1 MALGLI
7 GKKVGMT
14 RLFDQESGAMVPVT
28 VIDVKGNTFA
38 QIKTE
43 DKDGYNAIQ
52 VAFDAQKES
61 RVAKPQAGH
70 FKKLGIQPTKLLK
83 EFRVEAS
90 ELPAEGA
97 EDPGVDLFS
106 AGQWVDV
113 IGTSKGKGF
122 QGAMRR
128 HNFHGSPAA
137 HGSMMHR
144 RTGGVGGCST
154 PGRVW
159 KNQKMPGQMGHKR
172 ITIQNLEV
180 VKVDPELNMLVV
192 CGAIPGPKGGLVT
205 IKSTVKVHKVK
216 QAGAD
221 ISKNPQKASGRN
233 PQKASARNK

>member
-106 AGQWVDV
+106 AGQC
-113 IGTSKGKGF
+113 
-122 QGAMRR
+122 
-128 HNFHGSPAA
+128 
-137 HGSMMHR
+137 
-144 RTGGVGGCST
+144 GVGGYNSWGF
-154 PGRVW
+154 P
-159 KNQKMPGQMGHKR
+159 PLDEH
-172 ITIQNLEV
+172 
-180 VKVDPELNMLVV
+180 LNMSGKTYRLGFVLMPE
-192 CGAIPGPKGGLVT
+192 GD
-205 IKSTVKVHKVK
+205 VKPVQQSHK
-216 QAGAD
+216 
-221 ISKNPQKASGRN
+221 KNDGFGEILTKNNR
-233 PQKASARNK
+233 

>member
-70 FKKLGIQPTKLLK
+70 FKKLGIQPTKFLK

-159 KNQKMPGQMGHKR
+159 KNQKMPGQMGHKK

-180 VKVDPELNMLVV
+180 VRVDAENNLLLVKGSV
-192 CGAIPGPKGGLVT
+192 PGPKKSLVT
-205 IKSTVKVHKVK
+205 IKEAVK
-216 QAGAD
+216 A
-221 ISKNPQKASGRN
+221 N
-233 PQKASARNK
+233 

>member
-43 DKDGYNAIQ
+43 EKDGYNAIQ

-61 RVAKPQAGH
+61 RVAKPQA
-70 FKKLGIQPTKLLK
+70 
-83 EFRVEAS
+83 
-90 ELPAEGA
+90 
-97 EDPGVDLFS
+97 GVDLFS

-159 KNQKMPGQMGHKR
+159 KNQKMPGQMGNAKR
-172 ITIQNLEV
+172 TVQNLKV
-180 VKVDPELNMLVV
+180 VAVRPEDNVILISGAVPGARGSYLVIRP
-192 CGAIPGPKGGLVT
+192 AK
-205 IKSTVKVHKVK
+205 KK
-216 QAGAD
+216 
-221 ISKNPQKASGRN
+221 
-233 PQKASARNK
+233 

>member
-43 DKDGYNAIQ
+43 DKDGYNAVQ
-52 VAFDAQKES
+52 VAFDEQKES
-61 RVAKPQAGH
+61 RVSKPVAGH
-70 FKKLGIQPTKLLK
+70 LKKLGVAPVKLLK

-97 EDPGVDLFS
+97 EHPGIGLF
-106 AGQWVDV
+106 ADGQWVDV
-113 IGTSKGKGF
+113 IGTAKGRGF
-122 QGAMRR
+122 QGVMRR

-159 KNQKMPGQMGHKR
+159 KNQKMPGQMGNEKR
-172 ITIQNLEV
+172 TTQNLKV
-180 VKVDPELNMLVV
+180 VAVRPEDNVILISGTVP
-192 CGAIPGPKGGLVT
+192 GARGSYIVIRPAK
-205 IKSTVKVHKVK
+205 KK
-216 QAGAD
+216 
-221 ISKNPQKASGRN
+221 
-233 PQKASARNK
+233 

>member
-122 QGAMRR
+122 QGA
-128 HNFHGSPAA
+128 HGAYCGYGGSCGY
-137 HGSMMHR
+137 HG
-144 RTGGVGGCST
+144 TG
-154 PGRVW
+154 R
-159 KNQKMPGQMGHKR
+159 
-172 ITIQNLEV
+172 QNLH
-180 VKVDPELNMLVV
+180 P
-192 CGAIPGPKGGLVT
+192 CGGL
-205 IKSTVKVHKVK
+205 
-216 QAGAD
+216 
-221 ISKNPQKASGRN
+221 
-233 PQKASARNK
+233 

>member
-137 HGSMMHR
+137 HGAK
-144 RTGGVGGCST
+144 RTV
-154 PGRVW
+154 
-159 KNQKMPGQMGHKR
+159 
-172 ITIQNLEV
+172 QNLKV
-180 VKVDPELNMLVV
+180 VAVRPEDNVILISGAVPGACGSYLVIRP
-192 CGAIPGPKGGLVT
+192 AK
-205 IKSTVKVHKVK
+205 KK
-216 QAGAD
+216 
-221 ISKNPQKASGRN
+221 
-233 PQKASARNK
+233 

>member
-38 QIKTE
+38 QITTE
-43 DKDGYNAIQ
+43 EKDGYNAIQ

-70 FKKLGIQPTKLLK
+70 FKKLGIHPTKLLK

-159 KNQKMPGQMGHKR
+159 KNQKMPGQMGNAKR
-172 ITIQNLEV
+172 TVQNLKV
-180 VKVDPELNMLVV
+180 VAVRPEDNVILISGAVPGARGSYLVIRP
-192 CGAIPGPKGGLVT
+192 AK
-205 IKSTVKVHKVK
+205 KK
-216 QAGAD
+216 
-221 ISKNPQKASGRN
+221 
-233 PQKASARNK
+233 

>member
-122 QGAMRR
+122 AGAMKR
-128 HNFHGSPAA
+128 HGFAGGSKTHGQSDRQRSP
-137 HGSMMHR
+137 GSSGSG
-144 RTGGVGGCST
+144 TT
-154 PGRVW
+154 PGRVY
-159 KNQKMPGQMGHKR
+159 KGKRRPGRMGNVRVTSSHIR
-172 ITIQNLEV
+172 VAMVDSERNLIGV
-180 VKVDPELNMLVV
+180 QGSVP
-192 CGAIPGPKGGLVT
+192 GAKGGTVM
-205 IKSTVKVHKVK
+205 IKAARK
-216 QAGAD
+216 Q
-221 ISKNPQKASGRN
+221 
-233 PQKASARNK
+233 

>member
-28 VIDVKGNTFA
+28 VIDVKGNSFA

-43 DKDGYNAIQ
+43 AKDGYNAVQI
-52 VAFDAQKES
+52 AFDAQKES

-70 FKKLGIQPTKLLK
+70 FKKLGIAPTKLLK

-97 EDPGVDLFS
+97 EHPGVALFEN
-106 AGQWVDV
+106 GQWVDV

-128 HNFHGSPAA
+128 HNFHGQNMT

-159 KNQKMPGQMGHKR
+159 KGQKMPGQMGNVKR
-172 ITIQNLEV
+172 TTQNLKV
-180 VKVDPELNMLVV
+180 VAVRPEDNVILISGTVP
-192 CGAIPGPKGGLVT
+192 GARGSYIVIRPAK
-205 IKSTVKVHKVK
+205 KK
-216 QAGAD
+216 
-221 ISKNPQKASGRN
+221 
-233 PQKASARNK
+233 